1 MALLLAAVLIVAVV
15 PLIILFN
22 LAGGGTGYGVCPHGL
37 VACDVSYT
45 RGLELLL
52 VLIVFLFL
60 LLAAI
65 RVVAR
70 GIRHLRREEELD
82 EAIRRLSGQA

>member
-1 MALLLAAVLIVAVV
+1 
-15 PLIILFN
+15 
-22 LAGGGTGYGVCPHGL
+22 
-37 VACDVSYT
+37 VSYT

-70 GIRHLRREEELD
+70 GMRHIRREQELD
-82 EAIRRLSGQA
+82 EAVRRLNGQA